1 MKKFTLILLLMTA
14 MFTTAMA
21 QEAVDFSTG
30 TFGGAYGDK
39 DTRSQWTSA
48 NGVKIVST
56 DGYGDTEIGTMKFYN
71 GEFLLYIT
79 TEVSNPSMV
88 GTRYTITAP
97 EGYVISEMKF
107 KNGNRAYATVIEY
120 DYKEENLPKDNK
132 TELTITLPTDENWF
146 FLLSKSDNPYRD
158 FIKITSLTITKIGGE
173 ETSINEI
180 TTDTEKVI
188 YDLTGRRIDEITEA
202 GIYIVN
208 GKKTLI
214 K

>member
-56 DGYGDTEIGTMKFYN
+56 DGRGDTEIGTMKFYN
-71 GEFLLYIT
+71 GEFILYIT

-88 GTRYTITAP
+88 GTKYTITAP
-97 EGYVISEMKF
+97 EGYVISEIKF
-107 KNGNRAYATVIEY
+107 KNGNRAYETSI
-120 DYKEENLPKDNK
+120 DYGLTSNDLPKDNK
-132 TELTITLPTDENWF
+132 TEVTITLPTDENWF
-146 FLLSKSDNPYRD
+146 FLRGKVANKD

-173 ETSINEI
+173 ETGINEI

>member
-1 MKKFTLILLLMTA
+1 MTA

-21 QEAVDFSTG
+21 QEVVDFSTG

-56 DGYGDTEIGTMKFYN
+56 DGYSDTEIGTMKFYN

-79 TEVSNPSMV
+79 TEVSNKEYV

-107 KNGNRAYATVIEY
+107 KNGNRAYETSI
-120 DYKEENLPKDNK
+120 DYGLTSDNLPKDNK
-132 TELTITLPTDENWF
+132 TEVTITLPTDENWF
-146 FLLSKSDNPYRD
+146 FLRGKVANRD
-158 FIKITSLTITKIGGE
+158 FIKIASLTITKIGGE

>member
-30 TFGGAYGDK
+30 TFGGVDGDK
-39 DTRSQWTSA
+39 STYSQWTSA

-107 KNGNRAYATVIEY
+107 KNGTRAYDTSI
-120 DYKEENLPKDNK
+120 DYGYTSDNLPKDNK
-132 TELTITLPTDENWF
+132 TELTITLPADKNF
-146 FLLSKSDNPYRD
+146 FQLRGQVANRD
-158 FIKITSLTITKIGGE
+158 FIKITSLTITKVGGDE
-173 ETSINEI
+173 ETNINEVEAE
-180 TTDTEKVI
+180 TEEVI

-202 GIYIVN
+202 GIYIIN

>member
-21 QEAVDFSTG
+21 QETVDFSTG
-30 TFGGAYGDK
+30 TFGGVDGDK
-39 DTRSQWTSA
+39 STYSQWTSA

-107 KNGNRAYATVIEY
+107 KNGNRAYDTSI
-120 DYKEENLPKDNK
+120 DYGYTSDNLPKDNK
-132 TELTITLPTDENWF
+132 TELTITLPADKNF
-146 FLLSKSDNPYRD
+146 FQLRGQVANRD
-158 FIKITSLTITKIGGE
+158 FIKITSLTITKVGGDE
-173 ETSINEI
+173 ETNINEVEAE
-180 TTDTEKVI
+180 TEEVI
-188 YDLTGRRIDEITEA
+188 YDLTGRRINEITEA
-202 GIYIVN
+202 GIYIIN

>member
-21 QEAVDFSTG
+21 QETVDFSTG
-30 TFGGAYGDK
+30 TFGGVDGDK
-39 DTRSQWTSA
+39 STYSQWTSA

-107 KNGNRAYATVIEY
+107 KNGNRAYDTSI
-120 DYKEENLPKDNK
+120 DYGYTNDNLPKDNK
-132 TELTITLPTDENWF
+132 TELTITLPADKNF
-146 FLLSKSDNPYRD
+146 FQLRGQVANRD
-158 FIKITSLTITKIGGE
+158 FIKITSLTITKVGGDE
-173 ETSINEI
+173 ETNINEVEAE
-180 TTDTEKVI
+180 TEEVI

>member
-21 QEAVDFSTG
+21 QETVDFSAG
-30 TFGGAYGDK
+30 TFGGVDGDK
-39 DTRSQWTSA
+39 STYSQWTSA

-56 DGYGDTEIGTMKFYN
+56 DGYSDTEIGTMKFYN
-71 GEFLLYIT
+71 GEFILYIT
-79 TEVSNPSMV
+79 TEVSNKEFV

-107 KNGNRAYATVIEY
+107 KNGNR
-120 DYKEENLPKDNK
+120 DYETYIDYGLTSDPLPKDNK

-146 FLLSKSDNPYRD
+146 FLRGKVANKE
-158 FIKITSLTITKIGGE
+158 FIKIASLTITKIGGE

>member
-107 KNGNRAYATVIEY
+107 KNGNRTYETSI
-120 DYKEENLPKDNK
+120 DYGYTSDNLPKDNK
-132 TELTITLPTDENWF
+132 TELTITLPADKNF
-146 FLLSKSDNPYRD
+146 FQLRGQVANRD

>member
-1 MKKFTLILLLMTA
+1 MKKITLILLLMTA

-30 TFGGAYGDK
+30 TFGGEYGDK
-39 DTRSQWTSA
+39 STYSQWTSA
-48 NGVKIVST
+48 NGVTIVST
-56 DGYGDTEIGTMKFYN
+56 DGRGDTEIGTMKSLN

-107 KNGNRAYATVIEY
+107 KNGNR
-120 DYKEENLPKDNK
+120 DYETSIDYGYTSVSLPKDNK

-146 FLLSKSDNPYRD
+146 FLRGKVANKE
-158 FIKITSLTITKIGGE
+158 FIKIASLTITKIGGE
-173 ETSINEI
+173 ETGINEI

-202 GIYIVN
+202 GIYIIN

>member
-14 MFTTAMA
+14 VFTTAMA

-30 TFGGAYGDK
+30 TFGGVYGDK

-56 DGYGDTEIGTMKFYN
+56 DGYSDTEIGTMKFYN

-79 TEVSNPSMV
+79 TEVSNKEYV

-107 KNGNRAYATVIEY
+107 KNGNRAYETSI
-120 DYKEENLPKDNK
+120 DYGLTSDNLPKDNK
-132 TELTITLPTDENWF
+132 TEVTITLPTDENWF
-146 FLLSKSDNPYRD
+146 FLRGKVANRD
-158 FIKITSLTITKIGGE
+158 FIKIASLTITKIGGE
-173 ETSINEI
+173 ETGINEI
-180 TTDTEKVI
+180 TTDTEEVI

>member
-30 TFGGAYGDK
+30 AFGGAYYGDK
-39 DTRSQWTSA
+39 ETYSQWTSA

-56 DGYGDTEIGTMKFYN
+56 DGRGDTEIGTMKSLN
-71 GEFLLYIT
+71 GEFVLYIT

-88 GTRYTITAP
+88 GTKYTITAP

-107 KNGNRAYATVIEY
+107 KNGNRAYETSI
-120 DYKEENLPKDNK
+120 DYGYTSKDLPKDNK
-132 TELTITLPTDENWF
+132 TELTITLPTDENCF
-146 FLLSKSDNPYRD
+146 FLRGKVANKD

>member
-39 DTRSQWTSA
+39 DTYSQWTSA

-56 DGYGDTEIGTMKFYN
+56 DGRGDTEIGTMKFYN
-71 GEFLLYIT
+71 GEFILYIT

-88 GTRYTITAP
+88 GTKYTITAP
-97 EGYVISEMKF
+97 EGYVISEIKF
-107 KNGNRAYATVIEY
+107 KNGNRAYETSI
-120 DYKEENLPKDNK
+120 DYGLTSDDLPKDNK
-132 TELTITLPTDENWF
+132 TEVTITLPTDENWF
-146 FLLSKSDNPYRD
+146 FLRGKVANRD

-180 TTDTEKVI
+180 TTYTEEVI

>member
-1 MKKFTLILLLMTA
+1 MKKITLILLLMTA

-21 QEAVDFSTG
+21 QEVVDFSTG

-56 DGYGDTEIGTMKFYN
+56 DGYSDTEIGTMKFYN

-79 TEVSNPSMV
+79 TEVSNKEYV

-107 KNGNRAYATVIEY
+107 KNGNRAYETSI
-120 DYKEENLPKDNK
+120 DYGLTSDNLPKDNK
-132 TELTITLPTDENWF
+132 TEVTITLPTDENWF
-146 FLLSKSDNPYRD
+146 FLRGKVANRD
-158 FIKITSLTITKIGGE
+158 FIKIASLTITKIGGE

>member
-21 QEAVDFSTG
+21 QETVDFSTG
-30 TFGGAYGDK
+30 TFGGVDGDK
-39 DTRSQWTSA
+39 STYSQWTSA

-56 DGYGDTEIGTMKFYN
+56 DGNGDTEIGTMKFYN

-107 KNGNRAYATVIEY
+107 KNGNRAYDTSI
-120 DYKEENLPKDNK
+120 DYGYTSDNLPKDNK
-132 TELTITLPTDENWF
+132 TELTITLPADKNF
-146 FLLSKSDNPYRD
+146 FQLRGQVANRD
-158 FIKITSLTITKIGGE
+158 FIKITSLTITKVGGDE
-173 ETSINEI
+173 ETNINEVEAE
-180 TTDTEKVI
+180 TEEVI

-202 GIYIVN
+202 GIYIIN

>member
-1 MKKFTLILLLMTA
+1 MRKFTLILLLMTA

-107 KNGNRAYATVIEY
+107 KNGNRAYETSI
-120 DYKEENLPKDNK
+120 DYGYTSDNLPKDNK
-132 TELTITLPTDENWF
+132 TELTITLPADKNF
-146 FLLSKSDNPYRD
+146 FQLRGQVANRD

-188 YDLTGRRIDEITEA
+188 YDLTGRCIDEITEA

>member
-30 TFGGAYGDK
+30 AFGGAYYGDK
-39 DTRSQWTSA
+39 ETYSQWTSA

-56 DGYGDTEIGTMKFYN
+56 DGRGDTEIGTMKSLN
-71 GEFLLYIT
+71 GEFVLYIT

-88 GTRYTITAP
+88 GTKYTITAP

-107 KNGNRAYATVIEY
+107 KNGNRTFETEI
-120 DYKEENLPKDNK
+120 DYGITSITLPKSNT
-132 TELTITLPTDENWF
+132 TEATITLPTDENCF
-146 FLLSKSDNPYRD
+146 FLRGKVANKD

>member
-30 TFGGAYGDK
+30 SFGGAYGDK
-39 DTRSQWTSA
+39 DTYSQWTSA

-56 DGYGDTEIGTMKFYN
+56 DGRGDTEIGTMKFYN
-71 GEFLLYIT
+71 GEFILYIT

-88 GTRYTITAP
+88 GTKYTITAP
-97 EGYVISEMKF
+97 EGYVISEIKF
-107 KNGNRAYATVIEY
+107 KNGNRAYETSI
-120 DYKEENLPKDNK
+120 DYGLTSDDLPKDNK
-132 TELTITLPTDENWF
+132 TEVTITLPTDENWF
-146 FLLSKSDNPYRD
+146 FLRGKVANRD

-180 TTDTEKVI
+180 TTYTEEVI

>member
-39 DTRSQWTSA
+39 ETRSQWTSA

-56 DGYGDTEIGTMKFYN
+56 DGRGDTEIGTMKFYN

-79 TEVSNPSMV
+79 TEVSNKESV

-107 KNGNRAYATVIEY
+107 KNGNRAYETSI
-120 DYKEENLPKDNK
+120 DYGYTSDNLPKDNK

-146 FLLSKSDNPYRD
+146 FLRGKVANRD

>member
-1 MKKFTLILLLMTA
+1 MRKFTLILLLMTA

-107 KNGNRAYATVIEY
+107 KNGNRAYETSI
-120 DYKEENLPKDNK
+120 DYGYTSDNLPKDNK
-132 TELTITLPTDENWF
+132 TELTITLPADKNF
-146 FLLSKSDNPYRD
+146 FQLRGQVANRD

>member
-1 MKKFTLILLLMTA
+1 MTA

-39 DTRSQWTSA
+39 STYSQWTSA

-107 KNGNRAYATVIEY
+107 KNGNRTYETAIEY
-120 DYKEENLPKDNK
+120 GNKSDDLPKDNK
-132 TELTITLPTDENWF
+132 TELTITLPADKNF
-146 FLLSKSDNPYRD
+146 FQLRGQVANRD

-180 TTDTEKVI
+180 ATETEEVI

-202 GIYIVN
+202 GIYIIN

>member
-30 TFGGAYGDK
+30 TFGGVDGDK
-39 DTRSQWTSA
+39 STYSQWTSA

-56 DGYGDTEIGTMKFYN
+56 DGYSDTEIGTMKSLN
-71 GEFLLYIT
+71 DEFLLYIT

-107 KNGNRAYATVIEY
+107 KNGNRAYETSI
-120 DYKEENLPKDNK
+120 DYGNTSVPLPKDNK
-132 TELTITLPTDENWF
+132 TELTITLPTDKNF
-146 FLLSKSDNPYRD
+146 FQLHGKVANRD

-180 TTDTEKVI
+180 ATETEEVI

-202 GIYIVN
+202 GIYIIN

>member
-21 QEAVDFSTG
+21 QETVDFSTG
-30 TFGGAYGDK
+30 TFGGVDGDK
-39 DTRSQWTSA
+39 STYSQWTSA

-107 KNGNRAYATVIEY
+107 KNGNRAYDTSI
-120 DYKEENLPKDNK
+120 DYGYTSDNLPKDNK
-132 TELTITLPTDENWF
+132 TELTITLPADKNF
-146 FLLSKSDNPYRD
+146 FQLRGQVANRD

-180 TTDTEKVI
+180 ATETEEVI

-202 GIYIVN
+202 GIYIIN

>member
-1 MKKFTLILLLMTA
+1 
-14 MFTTAMA
+14 
-21 QEAVDFSTG
+21 
-30 TFGGAYGDK
+30 
-39 DTRSQWTSA
+39 
-48 NGVKIVST
+48 
-56 DGYGDTEIGTMKFYN
+56 
-71 GEFLLYIT
+71 
-79 TEVSNPSMV
+79 MV
-88 GTRYTITAP
+88 GTKYTITAP
-97 EGYVISEMKF
+97 EGYVISEIKF
-107 KNGNRAYATVIEY
+107 KNGNRAFETAI
-120 DYKEENLPKDNK
+120 DYGITSITLPKSNT
-132 TELTITLPTDENWF
+132 TEATITLPTDENWF
-146 FLLSKSDNPYRD
+146 FLRGKVANRD

>member
-30 TFGGAYGDK
+30 TFGGVDGDK
-39 DTRSQWTSA
+39 STYSQWTSA

-107 KNGNRAYATVIEY
+107 KNGNRAYETSI
-120 DYKEENLPKDNK
+120 DYGYTSKDLPKDNK
-132 TELTITLPTDENWF
+132 TELTITLPTDKNF
-146 FLLSKSDNPYRD
+146 FQLRGQVANRD
-158 FIKITSLTITKIGGE
+158 FIKITSLTITKVGGDE
-173 ETSINEI
+173 ETNINEVEAE
-180 TTDTEKVI
+180 TEEVI

>member
-14 MFTTAMA
+14 MFTTARA

-30 TFGGAYGDK
+30 TFGGVDGDK
-39 DTRSQWTSA
+39 STYSQWTSA

-107 KNGNRAYATVIEY
+107 KNGNRAYETSI
-120 DYKEENLPKDNK
+120 DYGYTSDNLPKDNK
-132 TELTITLPTDENWF
+132 TELTITLPADKNF
-146 FLLSKSDNPYRD
+146 FQLRGQVVNRD

-173 ETSINEI
+173 ETNINEI
-180 TTDTEKVI
+180 ATETEEVI

-202 GIYIVN
+202 GIYIIN